1 MFTAQ
6 REHFLHPILKLREN
20 YMSMQLFFLELIIE
34 FTNSSKK
41 TNLFMI
47 LLKLLILYLEVGPGE
62 NSPMTD
68 FDHR

>member
-6 REHFLHPILKLREN
+6 REHFLHPILKLREKL
-20 YMSMQLFFLELIIE
+20 YVDAVIFLELIIE

-47 LLKLLILYLEVGPGE
+47 LLKLLVLYLEVGPGE